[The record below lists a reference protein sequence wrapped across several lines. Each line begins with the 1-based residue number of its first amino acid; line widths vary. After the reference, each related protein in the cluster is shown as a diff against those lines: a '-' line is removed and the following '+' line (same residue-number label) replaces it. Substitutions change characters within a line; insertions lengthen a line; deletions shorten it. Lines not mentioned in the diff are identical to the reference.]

1 MENENLEVNNPEE
14 ENEEPLFRDKIFD
27 NDFENTELDTTE
39 KFSIDANFVEK
50 TFDEKIDESM
60 FYADVTE
67 FIKSNNRLNTLNSA
81 LPTGGFPKINKSEI
95 NEIYRCITEKLT
107 HVPKI
112 EVFSIVTSIYDISPD
127 KFYESLSNTFKT
139 ELITELKRRGYLKN
153 HKSLF

>member
-67 FIKSNNRLNTLNSA
+67 FIKSNNRLNTLNSS